1 MNYSTLSRQEM
12 ADMVA
17 QDLPRYAA
25 VNLGIGMPT
34 LVARAIKPESGVQL
48 HSENGILGM
57 RGLHA
62 GETGDRDLINAS
74 KEFVALLPGA
84 SIFDHALSFAIM
96 RGGHLDV
103 TVLGA
108 FELAANG
115 DLANWSLGDDDPLP
129 SVGGAMDLAM
139 GAKAVWVIME
149 TQTRD
154 GRSKLVQQCTLPLTG
169 LGVVSRVYTQI
180 GSFDLAD
187 GAFVPRA
194 LLPGLSEA
202 DVRQHVAGPL
212 RWNASVLRIPPKSQ
226 QEHSHV

>member
-1 MNYSTLSRQEM
+1 MNPPRLSRQDM
-12 ADMVA
+12 ARMVA
-17 QDLPRYAA
+17 QDLPRFSA

-34 LVARAIKPESGVQL
+34 LVAAALRPDSGVQL

-57 RGLHA
+57 RGLA
-62 GETGDRDLINAS
+62 PGEPGDPDLINAS

-84 SIFDHALSFAIM
+84 AIFDHALSVAIM

-115 DLANWSLGDDDPLP
+115 DLANWSLGDADPLP

-139 GAKAVWVIME
+139 GTKAVWVIMD
-149 TQTRD
+149 TRTRE
-154 GRSKLVQQCTLPLTG
+154 GRSRLVERCSLPLTG
-169 LGVVSRVYTQI
+169 AGVVSRVYTEI
-180 GSFDLAD
+180 GVFDLAD

-194 LLPGLSEA
+194 LLQGLDEA
-202 DVRQHVAGPL
+202 EVRRHIAGPL
-212 RWNASVLRIPPKSQ
+212 RWNSGLARIAIPME
-226 QEHSHV
+226 QEA